1 MTETRR
7 EETLRRKVE
16 EEEHLK
22 MYEGL
27 RQGIRME
34 AYLYDPTDAAEILE
48 LRLRVRGLDMSEGRK
63 RYTSSREEEEEE
75 VHKFAPVAK

>member
-1 MTETRR
+1 MTKTRR

-27 RQGIRME
+27 RQGIRMK
-34 AYLYDPTDAAEILE
+34 AHLYDPTDAAENLE
-48 LRLRVRGLDMSEGRK
+48 LRLRVRGVHLPEGSK
-63 RYTSSREEEEEE
+63 RYTSSREEE
-75 VHKFAPVAK
+75 